1 MKSYSLRKRLMKAG
15 TKVFA
20 QKGYAGASVNEIAR
34 KAGASKPVLYYYFKN
49 KEGLYL
55 AILSHGFEE
64 RMRLMREAFETPT
77 DWRNRLV
84 KMVDSVLCMARQRQ
98 DLYKVTF
105 HAAFAPKDEA
115 PRGIQLQKKGRH
127 AIEVFRNFLKQGLEE
142 RFFRKDVDLRVLAA
156 ALHGQ
161 LLFYALMQTLN
172 PSALPP
178 RLRAEE
184 IVEIFLNGAKRKSN
198 S

>member
-1 MKSYSLRKRLMKAG
+1 MKSCSLRERLMEAG

-55 AILSHGFEE
+55 AILSYGFEE
-64 RMRLMREAFETPT
+64 RMRLIREAFSAPA
-77 DWRNRLV
+77 DWRERLV
-84 KMVDSVLCMARQRQ
+84 KMVDAVLCMAQKRQ
-98 DLYKVTF
+98 DLCKVTF
-105 HAAFAPKDEA
+105 HAAFAPKEEA
-115 PRGIQLQKKGRH
+115 PRGIQLQKRGRRL
-127 AIEVFRNFLKQGLEE
+127 IEAFQSFIKQGVKEE
-142 RFFRKDVDLRVLAA
+142 FFRKDTDVRMLAA

-161 LLFYALMQTLN
+161 LLFYGLMQMLN
-172 PSALPP
+172 PSVLPP

-184 IVEIFLNGAKRKSN
+184 IVEIFLNGAKQ
-198 S
+198 